1 MATQAEYT
9 VVANAL
15 VRLIET
21 SIAQLN
27 SFEQGMIREY
37 LTPDKI
43 NQGAGTAAETAV
55 DTLDAYRALEKSGA
69 IK

>member
-15 VRLIET
+15 VKELNAAIG
-21 SIAQLN
+21 QL
-27 SFEQGMIREY
+27 QGWTAMMVREY

-43 NQGAGTAAETAV
+43 AQGAGEAAKTAV
-55 DTLDAYRALEKSGA
+55 DTLDAYRAKSGGTS
-69 IK
+69 